1 MRGYKRI
8 GTQRGSDQSQPPPP
22 LLPRPRAD
30 STTQQRSNC
39 DTSPR
44 QKTDWQYGAWFL
56 HSPGELT
63 QGHSQDERVTAC
75 STSLMLQC
83 LKSNRGRLC
92 DYTTHVRHGVSNP
105 EQNRPMKWHRAF
117 NHCAMMRGY
126 KRISPQNSGGFH
138 CPASLSPSRL
148 HHATTEQLWHITQ
161 AEDRLA
167 IRGLISAFTGR
178 ADTGSLSGRESHSL
192 QHKFNAAVF
201 EIK

>member
-1 MRGYKRI
+1 MWQHNTCLTRVSIRSRIVPWHDTEHFNHCAMMRGYKRI

-22 LLPRPRAD
+22 LLPRPWAD
-30 STTQQRSNC
+30 STMQQRSNC

-117 NHCAMMRGY
+117 
-126 KRISPQNSGGFH
+126 
-138 CPASLSPSRL
+138 
-148 HHATTEQLWHITQ
+148 
-161 AEDRLA
+161 
-167 IRGLISAFTGR
+167 
-178 ADTGSLSGRESHSL
+178 
-192 QHKFNAAVF
+192 
-201 EIK
+201 